1 METGIFYALIAGLF
15 WGSSPVLVKR
25 GLVGSDVSAATLYQQ
40 ATILLTLVLAAVL
53 EGNLMA
59 QRIAP
64 LPLAV
69 FIATGIVGAYLGRTL
84 FVKSVAQIGASRA
97 QSLNNSSPLITV
109 LLAALLLGETLS
121 PAVLGGVLLIIAGVF
136 FVTTT
141 NAQGEDSGA
150 ARTLTL
156 TLTSIMA
163 TLCYGIVPVMKK
175 FGTDLGGPPVLGALV
190 MHATGLAL
198 LLTLGAAAQDRAQV
212 AQAAAE
218 QFALFRR
225 RRRLAGHRFDPD
237 AEGFALRAGFGGC
250 ADLEYPTDH
259 QFHSHQG
266 AAPRYRSRDLAR
278 RRRRRFGGHGCS
290 GITMGLKETFKSS
303 RFNSSMLG
311 RRYGIA

>member
-141 NAQGEDSGA
+141 NAQDEDSGA
-150 ARTLTL
+150 ARTL

-198 LLTLGAAAQDRAQV
+198 LLTLGRLLKIELKWHKLPLSSLLCFVGAGVLQGIGSILTLKALLYAPASVVAPIWNTQPIISFILTKVLLQGIEVVTLRDGIAAALV
-212 AQAAAE
+212 VMGV
-218 QFALFRR
+218 LV
-225 RRRLAGHRFDPD
+225 
-237 AEGFALRAGFGGC
+237 LRWG
-250 ADLEYPTDH
+250 
-259 QFHSHQG
+259 
-266 AAPRYRSRDLAR
+266 
-278 RRRRRFGGHGCS
+278 
-290 GITMGLKETFKSS
+290 
-303 RFNSSMLG
+303 
-311 RRYGIA
+311 